1 MHNIFEF
8 FKIKQN
14 RIFVLITVLVFIF
27 GLYIGF
33 AQNDRFENLATFITP
48 KNKVDPSTIDLGPFW
63 KVWEALDEKYPGASN
78 TDNQERVYGAI
89 KGLVGSLED
98 PYTSFFTP
106 EEAKLFEEDIAG
118 NFSGVG
124 MEVGMKNK
132 ILTVIAPLKN
142 TPAYKAGIKSGDKVL
157 QIDEKLTNDMT
168 IEEAIKLIRGERGT
182 TVALTIYRE
191 GENKPREIKI
201 VRDTINVPTL
211 DTELRKDRIFVIKL
225 YSFGATSI
233 NLFREAIQE
242 FSNAKT
248 DKLLIDLRGNPG
260 GYLEAAVDMASWFL
274 PNGKTVLIEDYGEGQ
289 KQKIYR
295 SHGYDIFND
304 NLKFVILID
313 GGSASASEILAGAM
327 QDHNR
332 AKIVGTQ
339 SYGKG
344 SVQEVIDITKGTL
357 LKVTVAK
364 WLTPSGFSLSNKGLT
379 PDYIVEQRDDLS
391 GEKTDAQLEKAVE
404 LLQNWTKI
412 PARNATSDV
421 GGGE

>member
-1 MHNIFEF
+1 MNNIFEF
-8 FKIKQN
+8 FKVKQN
-14 RIFVLITVLVFIF
+14 RYFILITVFVFIL
-27 GLYIGF
+27 GLYIGLAKSQSLENISTF
-33 AQNDRFENLATFITP
+33 FES
-48 KNKVDPSTIDLGPFW
+48 KKEVDKSVIDLDPFW
-63 KVWEALDEKYPGASN
+63 KVWEALDEKYPGASE

-106 EEAKLFEEDIAG
+106 EETKLFEEDIAG

-142 TPAYKAGIKSGDKVL
+142 TPAYKAGIKSGDKIL
-157 QIDEKLTNDMT
+157 QIDEKITNDIS
-168 IEEAIKLIRGERGT
+168 IEEAIKLIRGEKGT

-191 GENKPREIKI
+191 GEDKPREIKI
-201 VRDTINVPTL
+201 VRDTINVPTIE
-211 DTELRKDRIFVIKL
+211 TELRGDKVFVVKL
-225 YSFGATSI
+225 YSFGATSTK
-233 NLFREAIQE
+233 LFRDAMQE
-242 FSNAKT
+242 FSDAKT

-295 SHGYDIFND
+295 SNGYDVFNE

-327 QDHNR
+327 QDHSK
-332 AKIVGTQ
+332 AKVVGTQ

-344 SVQEVIDITKGTL
+344 SVQEVIDITSDTI

-364 WLTPSGFSLSNKGLT
+364 WLTPNGLSISHKGLT
-379 PDYIVEQRDDLS
+379 PDHVIEQRDDKD
-391 GEKTDAQLEKAVE
+391 GEKTDAQLEKAIE

-412 PARNATSDV
+412 ETKPLA
-421 GGGE
+421 E

>member
-33 AQNDRFENLATFITP
+33 AQNDRFENLATFIAP
-48 KNKVDPSTIDLGPFW
+48 KNKVDPNTIDLGPFW
-63 KVWEALDEKYPGASN
+63 KVWEALDEKYPGASD